1 MCGQWSNDDCSHQHR
16 AMNAQLTQF
25 LLTGLT
31 IGAIYALV
39 ALGFAIIYNASHVIN
54 FAQGEFVM
62 IGGMASV
69 SLIQIGLPLLVAIPI
84 AVLAAAVVGMALER
98 FAIEPARGAS
108 PVTLIIITIG
118 ASILL
123 RGVATL
129 VWDKKLHTVTPFSG
143 ETPIQIG
150 GATILPQSLWVI
162 GITLAIVV
170 LLGWFF
176 GRTLLGKAMLA
187 TSHNPLAAQLC
198 GVNVRFILFL
208 SFALSAGL
216 GAIAGILIA
225 PITMTSWDVGVM
237 LGLKGFAAA
246 ILGGLGSGMGAVVG
260 GLVLGIAESLGAGY
274 VSSAYKDAIA
284 FIIIL
289 AVLFFMPSG
298 LFGKK
303 NSDRV

>member
-1 MCGQWSNDDCSHQHR
+1 MS
-16 AMNAQLTQF
+16 AQLTQF

-62 IGGMASV
+62 IGGMATV
-69 SLIQIGLPLLVAIPI
+69 SLIQLGLPLLPAIALAVA
-84 AVLAAAVVGMALER
+84 ASVLVGMALER

-108 PVTLIIITIG
+108 ATTLIIITIG

-123 RGVATL
+123 RGLAIL
-129 VWDKKLHTVTPFSG
+129 VWDKKLHTVPSFSG
-143 ETPIQIG
+143 DTPIQIG
-150 GATILPQSLWVI
+150 QATLLPQSLWVM
-162 GITLAIVV
+162 GITLVIVL

-176 GRTLLGKAMLA
+176 GRTLIGKAVLA
-187 TSHNPLAAQLC
+187 TSHNPVAAQLC
-198 GVNVRFILFL
+198 GINVRFVLFL
-208 SFALSAGL
+208 SFGLSAGL
-216 GAIAGILIA
+216 GAVAGILIA
-225 PITMTSWDVGVM
+225 PITLTSWDVGVM

-246 ILGGLGSGMGAVVG
+246 ILGGLGSGVGAVVG

-303 NSDRV
+303 SPDRV

>member
-1 MCGQWSNDDCSHQHR
+1 MS
-16 AMNAQLTQF
+16 AQLTQF

-62 IGGMASV
+62 IGGMATV
-69 SLIQIGLPLLVAIPI
+69 WLIQLGLPLLLAIPL
-84 AVLAAAVVGMALER
+84 AVLAAVAVGMALER

-123 RGVATL
+123 RGLATL
-129 VWDKKLHTVTPFSG
+129 VWDKKLHTLPAFSG

-150 GATILPQSLWVI
+150 GATLLPQSLWVM
-162 GITLAIVV
+162 GITLVIVL

-176 GRTLLGKAMLA
+176 GRTLMGKAVLA
-187 TSHNPLAAQLC
+187 TSHNPVAAQLC
-198 GVNVRFILFL
+198 GINVRFVLFL
-208 SFALSAGL
+208 SFGLSAGL
-216 GAIAGILIA
+216 GAVAGILIA
-225 PITMTSWDVGVM
+225 PITLTSWDVGVM

-246 ILGGLGSGMGAVVG
+246 ILGGLGSGVGAVVG

-274 VSSAYKDAIA
+274 LSSAYKDAIA

-303 NSDRV
+303 SPDRV